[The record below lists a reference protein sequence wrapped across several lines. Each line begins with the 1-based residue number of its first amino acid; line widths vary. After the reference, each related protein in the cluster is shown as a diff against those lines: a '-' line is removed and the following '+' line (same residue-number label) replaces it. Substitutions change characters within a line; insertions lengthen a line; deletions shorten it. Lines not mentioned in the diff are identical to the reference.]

1 MLSARRHARF
11 VEERRFDLFF
21 GHFIEILGLIT
32 CKRCRLS
39 HRPKNTFGGSAPCED
54 VINEGLVDGR
64 AEGWIGVQ
72 VERVESE
79 AVLNCK
85 GNKNESAC
93 DMLC

>member
-1 MLSARRHARF
+1 M
-11 VEERRFDLFF
+11 EERRFDLFF

-32 CKRCRLS
+32 CKRCHLS
-39 HRPKNTFGGSAPCED
+39 HRPKNTFGGSAQRKFPCED

-79 AVLNCK
+79 AVLNRE
-85 GNKNESAC
+85 GNNNERAR